1 MLTGL
6 VVLAIALVVS
16 DVISA
21 LTLAYNLLVGG
32 MLVPLIGAIYWKRAT
47 TAGAIS
53 SMSLGFITALIF
65 MIKDGLD
72 ANTPIYYSL
81 AVGLIS
87 FIVVSLLDRRPAT
100 VASAA

>member
-1 MLTGL
+1 
-6 VVLAIALVVS
+6 
-16 DVISA
+16 
-21 LTLAYNLLVGG
+21 
-32 MLVPLIGAIYWKRAT
+32 
-47 TAGAIS
+47 
-53 SMSLGFITALIF
+53 MSLGFITALIF

>member
-1 MLTGL
+1 ME
-6 VVLAIALVVS
+6 

-47 TAGAIS
+47 TRGAIV
-53 SMSLGFITALIF
+53 SMTLGFVTALAF
-65 MIKDGLD
+65 MIKDGMD

-81 AVGLIS
+81 AIGLVS
-87 FIVVSLLDRRPAT
+87 FVVVSLMSRAQ
-100 VASAA
+100 VNAAKLA